1 MGAVTAACVAWVPVP
16 AAAQSLS
23 MPDIPVITI
32 EADRLFG
39 ATLFGQRLA
48 SDLEKRGTL
57 LAAENRRI
65 ETELAEEESA
75 LTAQRPATDPS
86 EFRDLA
92 DAFDARVQKVRAEQD
107 EKARRLAAL
116 SEQAQRAFLQAIA
129 PVLETLMNERGASVI
144 LDRRA
149 VFISADASD
158 ITASAIARID
168 ELIGEGQP
176 LDEIMPLSEGSGP
189 SQQVPTGPVDASDPA
204 LGETNTGD

>member
-1 MGAVTAACVAWVPVP
+1 LGAVTAACVAWVPVP

-39 ATLFGQRLA
+39 A
-48 SDLEKRGTL
+48 
-57 LAAENRRI
+57 
-65 ETELAEEESA
+65 
-75 LTAQRPATDPS
+75 
-86 EFRDLA
+86 
-92 DAFDARVQKVRAEQD
+92 
-107 EKARRLAAL
+107 
-116 SEQAQRAFLQAIA
+116 
-129 PVLETLMNERGASVI
+129 MNERGASVI